1 MSEQEVVIPVLKEKS
16 EIASLLT
23 HADLKTEVS
32 EKQAIS
38 KKFPKEKRHQHVV
51 GQLEQNIDKVLKIVT
66 KTQFNE
72 QVNIRE

>member
-51 GQLEQNIDKVLKIVT
+51 G
-66 KTQFNE
+66 
-72 QVNIRE
+72 